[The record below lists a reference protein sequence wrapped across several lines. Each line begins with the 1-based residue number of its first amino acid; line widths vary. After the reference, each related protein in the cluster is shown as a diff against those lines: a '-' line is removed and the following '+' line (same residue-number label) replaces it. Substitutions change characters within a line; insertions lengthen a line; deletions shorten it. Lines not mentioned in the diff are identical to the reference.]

1 MPPIKHSVI
10 FCFILL
16 IQLMTAI
23 MLFIEDV
30 LYRGDDCMDFQEV
43 PIMSDHPICKF
54 PDTLDGVQL
63 KALSGH

>member
-1 MPPIKHSVI
+1 
-10 FCFILL
+10 
-16 IQLMTAI
+16 MTAI